1 MESVNSDSH
10 DEVSKNLDVM
20 SVLFTEVLQHEEK
33 TEKDRI
39 LAQVTCGQKYLHV
52 CQEFR
57 AYEQLRR
64 ASTPA
69 CTSMVSSWIQWK
81 ASFDKCKPKLFVMPK
96 EMADKIITY
105 WTTKCSSI
113 CQDLAAKKEELE
125 TVMQFGKS
133 WCHFLE
139 PESTMERVMARAEET
154 VLLVKGKKVTALKD
168 ALAQAGLT
176 LTQMSPLIFILY

>member
-139 PESTMERVMARAEET
+139 PECTMERVMARAEET